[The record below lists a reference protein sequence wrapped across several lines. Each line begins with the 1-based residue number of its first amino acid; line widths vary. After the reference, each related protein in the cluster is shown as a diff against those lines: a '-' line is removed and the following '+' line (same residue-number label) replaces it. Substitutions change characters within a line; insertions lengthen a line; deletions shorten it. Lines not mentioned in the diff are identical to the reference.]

1 MKNRVQELRKAAR
14 LSQEEL
20 AAKVGVTRQ
29 TITSLENGK
38 YMASLH
44 LAYRLAR
51 YFGMAIEEIFLLEDE
66 EEQL

>member
-20 AAKVGVTRQ
+20 AA
-29 TITSLENGK
+29 ITSLENGK

-51 YFGMAIEEIFLLEDE
+51 YFGMAIEEIFLFEEE